1 MSNEPT
7 QQEIDRAY
15 AEVIAAAMHEIE
27 ALPVK
32 YANLA
37 RYLKKLLCSE
47 AT

>member
-7 QQEIDRAY
+7 QQKPDRPY
-15 AEVIAAAMHEIE
+15 AEVLAAAMHEIE

-37 RYLKKLLCSE
+37 RFLKKLLCSE